1 MSIEILAALDRVTKN
16 EVRKYM
22 KENKMTLYRFSRETG
37 VLYPNLH
44 KYLSG
49 KGTLNVK
56 NIEKIGKYILTKGV

>member
-1 MSIEILAALDRVTKN
+1 MSIEILAALDKVTKN
-16 EVRKYM
+16 EVRKFM
-22 KENKMTLYRFSRETG
+22 KQNKMSLYRFALETG